1 MEINNITPICK
12 ILVVGVGGGGC
23 NAVNR
28 MIASGLKSASFIAA
42 NTDKQAL
49 MLSKANVQI
58 QLGEK
63 LTKGLGAGADPEI
76 GRKAA
81 EESKAQISERL
92 RGTDLVFITAG
103 MGGGTG
109 TGAAPVIASIAKEM
123 GILTIA
129 VVTKPFAFEGKTRL
143 ANAELGIKSLA
154 KCVDTLVVIPNDRL
168 LSIAP
173 KGTSIVDAFKY
184 ADEVLR
190 QGIQG
195 ISDLIATPSLINLDF
210 ADVRTVMKNRGLA
223 HMGIGEGKGDKRNE
237 MAVRS
242 AIASPLLETSI
253 NGAKAVIINVKG
265 GFDLTLEEV
274 NEAVNMV
281 KDVVSPDANTIF
293 GATIDENYNERM
305 IVTIVATGFEGSR
318 FENATAR
325 AAGRPN
331 PLMGQQQARVPLPS
345 DSGNFD
351 KARFNDFVT
360 GKPTTPSLFDKG
372 YGAARPMQPQG
383 YSMPNGAYPRRDE
396 TTNMDLWNRLNSGMP
411 ASQNPNAMG
420 NMNQQRNY
428 PEAEYDRK
436 YGINPNAEANQYGYG
451 SVQNSQGAPEDQI
464 NMIKQAIYGENQN
477 ANRPE
482 AIKPNIPVQNQG
494 VQGSVHIDDPEVPP
508 FLRRKFGK

>member
-1 MEINNITPICK
+1 MEINNVTPICK

-28 MIASGLKSASFIAA
+28 MIASGLKSASFVAA

-49 MLSKANVQI
+49 MMSKASMQI

-81 EESKAQISERL
+81 EESRSQITEKL
-92 RGTDLVFITAG
+92 RGVDLVFITAG

-109 TGAAPVIASIAKEM
+109 TGAAPVIASIAREM

-129 VVTKPFAFEGKTRL
+129 VVTKPFEFEGKTRL
-143 ANAELGIKSLA
+143 SNAELGIKNLS

-184 ADEVLR
+184 ADDVLR

-195 ISDLIATPSLINLDF
+195 NSHLIATPSLINLDI

-223 HMGIGEGKGDKRNE
+223 HMGIGEGKGEKRNE
-237 MAVRS
+237 IAVRQ

-274 NEAVNMV
+274 NDAVQLV
-281 KDVVSPDANTIF
+281 KDVVAPDANTIF
-293 GATIDENYNERM
+293 GTTIDENYNDRM

-318 FENATAR
+318 FENVTAQNQR
-325 AAGRPN
+325 MQVQTPILQK
-331 PLMGQQQARVPLPS
+331 PQET
-345 DSGNFD
+345 GNFE
-351 KARFNDFVT
+351 KARFNDFVA
-360 GKPTTPSLFDKG
+360 GKPTMMSLFEKSG
-372 YGAARPMQPQG
+372 TEQRVQTPVMQPEFMQ
-383 YSMPNGAYPRRDE
+383 PKKE
-396 TTNMDLWNRLNSGMP
+396 TYTDVDLWNKL
-411 ASQNPNAMG
+411 QNTAQKQSNIA
-420 NMNQQRNY
+420 ND
-428 PEAEYDRK
+428 EELDRK
-436 YGINPNAEANQYGYG
+436 YGLSRPMPSYVEQKPVQTTPVNIERTANLDSNVKVDNAE
-451 SVQNSQGAPEDQI
+451 I
-464 NMIKQAIYGENQN
+464 
-477 ANRPE
+477 
-482 AIKPNIPVQNQG
+482 
-494 VQGSVHIDDPEVPP
+494 PP
-508 FLRRKFGK
+508 FLRRKFNK

>member
-12 ILVVGVGGGGC
+12 ILVIGVGGGGC

-49 MLSKANVQI
+49 MLSKASVQI

-63 LTKGLGAGADPEI
+63 LTKGLGAGADPEV

-81 EESKAQISERL
+81 EESRSQICEKL
-92 RGTDLVFITAG
+92 RGADLVFITAG

-129 VVTKPFAFEGKTRL
+129 VVTKPFEFEGRTR
-143 ANAELGIKSLA
+143 ANNAELGIKSLS

-223 HMGIGEGKGDKRNE
+223 HMGIGEGKGEKRNE
-237 MAVRS
+237 LAVRQ

-274 NEAVNMV
+274 NDAVNMV
-281 KDVVSPDANTIF
+281 KEVVSPDANTIF
-293 GATIDENYNERM
+293 GATIDENYNDRM

-318 FENATAR
+318 FENATASG
-325 AAGRPN
+325 ASTLQRPVFGGSQMAK
-331 PLMGQQQARVPLPS
+331 PA

-351 KARFNDFVT
+351 RSRFNDFVT
-360 GKPTTPSLFDKG
+360 GKPTTSLFDRNYSAG
-372 YGAARPMQPQG
+372 MDRGQPQQN
-383 YSMPNGAYPRRDE
+383 MAPNSVPEKKDSYTDI
-396 TTNMDLWNRLNSGMP
+396 DLWNKLNKNNS
-411 ASQNPNAMG
+411 SN
-420 NMNQQRNY
+420 NQQQR
-428 PEAEYDRK
+428 EQAGQQFERELDKK
-436 YGINPNAEANQYGYG
+436 YGLNENYATQNRPVQSPNFSNQNLGRNAE
-451 SVQNSQGAPEDQI
+451 QNRGI
-464 NMIKQAIYGENQN
+464 NNSRIK
-477 ANRPE
+477 
-482 AIKPNIPVQNQG
+482 V
-494 VQGSVHIDDPEVPP
+494 DDPEIPP
-508 FLRRKFGK
+508 FLRRKFNK